1 MVSLEFIGLIFTGLS
16 ISISIIY
23 YASVIRN
30 QNKTREAQLF
40 MNIYNQWNNLS
51 STYDYVMSKQ
61 WSTFDEYVKLM
72 KTDSE
77 FSNSIRQ
84 LSRFFEGL
92 GVLVNR
98 ELIDVSYV
106 DDLMSGST
114 LDFWEKI
121 ASVVIEIRKMSPSF
135 QEWNEYLYVEV
146 RKIYDSQHPEFK
158 DKRAGFTT
166 PWTNR

>member
-166 PWTNR
+166 HWTNR